1 VRSSNGGLI
10 AAQSADGRA
19 LDQAAFVELIEPVLP
34 AAHRLA
40 AAMLRSDTE
49 AEDAVQE
56 AVFKAWRH
64 RERYRAEAAMKP
76 WLLAIVANECRAMRR
91 NRWRSVISW
100 PYRMAAQPAP
110 DDVDSGVGLR
120 RAIHALPHEQRL
132 VVVLRYYLDLPFEEV
147 AEVLKISAKAAK
159 SRTYRALQRLRLDP
173 EVLGDE

>member
-10 AAQSADGRA
+10 AAQSTDGRA

-56 AVFKAWRH
+56 AVYKAWRH
-64 RERYRAEAAMKP
+64 RERYRAGAAMKP

-91 NRWRSVISW
+91 NRWRSVMTW
-100 PYRMAAQPAP
+100 PLGTSAQSAR
-110 DDVDSGVGLR
+110 DEIDSSAGLR

-132 VVVLRYYLDLPFEEV
+132 VVVLRYYLDLRFEEV
-147 AEVLKISAKAAK
+147 AEVLKISTKAAK
-159 SRTYRALQRLRLDP
+159 SRTYRALEKLRLDP
-173 EVLGDE
+173 EMLSDE

>member
-1 VRSSNGGLI
+1 LI
-10 AAQSADGRA
+10 AAQSTDGRA

-56 AVFKAWRH
+56 AVYKAWRH
-64 RERYRAEAAMKP
+64 RERYRAGAAMKP

-91 NRWRSVISW
+91 NRWRSVITW
-100 PYRMAAQPAP
+100 PFGTSAQPAR
-110 DDVDSGVGLR
+110 DEIDSGAGLR
-120 RAIHALPHEQRL
+120 RAIHALPHNQRL
-132 VVVLRYYLDLPFEEV
+132 VVVLRYYLDLRFEEV
-147 AEVLKISAKAAK
+147 AEVLKISTKAAK

-173 EVLGDE
+173 EVLADE